1 MFYVYESQLALC
13 MCLSL
18 LRLLAHYV
26 SHTARI
32 MCFGTIVW
40 CSTGWSIACIERWRN
55 IFVYSCVHVVY
66 VYVSLCSLA
75 WRYVLHGNW
84 TTKRHKYSEPSGTLN
99 TTSRHTV
106 KCNFF
111 NIIIVINIIT
121 HPLQLK
127 LDSLSLALSYSRSLT
142 HFLTPFF
149 ISSLS
154 LFFCRSDFEAFL
166 LLLFVGMLKMLM
178 WKGTNRKKI
187 VQYSFSLDRLS

>member
-66 VYVSLCSLA
+66 VYVSLCSLD

-127 LDSLSLALSYSRSLT
+127 LDSLSLFLSFSLT
-142 HFLTPFF
+142 HA
-149 ISSLS
+149 
-154 LFFCRSDFEAFL
+154 RSHTFS
-166 LLLFVGMLKMLM
+166 LLFSFHLSH
-178 WKGTNRKKI
+178 
-187 VQYSFSLDRLS
+187 SFSVQAILKPFYCCCLLVCLKC